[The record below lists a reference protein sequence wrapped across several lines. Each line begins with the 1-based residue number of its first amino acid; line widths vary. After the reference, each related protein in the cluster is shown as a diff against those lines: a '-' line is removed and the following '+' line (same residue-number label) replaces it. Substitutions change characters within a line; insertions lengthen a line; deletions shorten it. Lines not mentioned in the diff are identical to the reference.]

1 MNNQRLEDS
10 QLKNYT
16 KFMSTPIEYS
26 SINIGAT
33 IHRNIS
39 CDKPVSLVTG
49 MINAHEYYMLIFKQ
63 LFILSYIIMRAILKL
78 LKS

>member
-1 MNNQRLEDS
+1 MNNQRLEDG

-16 KFMSTPIEYS
+16 EFMSTSIVYS

-39 CDKPVSLVTG
+39 CDNPVSLVRG
-49 MINAHEYYMLIFKQ
+49 MINAHEYYMMIFKQ
-63 LFILSYIIMRAILKL
+63 LFILSYIIIGTLLKL
-78 LKS
+78 LK